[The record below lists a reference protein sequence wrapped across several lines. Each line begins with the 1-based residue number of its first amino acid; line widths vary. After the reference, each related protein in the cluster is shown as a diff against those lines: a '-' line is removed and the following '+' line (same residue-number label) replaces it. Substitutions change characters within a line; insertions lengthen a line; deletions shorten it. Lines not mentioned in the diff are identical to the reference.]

1 MDERERDGIL
11 RDLASGDDELRRLAV
26 ERLVLLPPGE
36 ALPRLVAQLG
46 DASWRV
52 RKAAVERL
60 AALPEP
66 AAVCAALVEALADG
80 ENPGRRNAALEALVR
95 LGAAVLPGLL
105 VASADPDPDVRKQVV
120 DALAGIAEGGAAAR
134 LVELLADS
142 DPNVRGAAADSL
154 GAVGR
159 ADTAPALARAVE
171 EDPERLVRLSALR
184 SLAHLEWAPPTAAL
198 EGALGDSLLR
208 AATLA
213 LLGFSDEPA
222 ALDALLKG
230 LGAGSRAASEAAM
243 EGLLRQVAR
252 RSSGEADELAGRVRE
267 AALGTPEVV
276 ERALERLEGGELQ
289 ARLQRVQFLGLLRS
303 DAVVLPLLRAGRD
316 EVLTDVVL
324 ATLESFG
331 VAAERVVVE
340 HFGEL
345 DADER
350 VLACEALGRGGSE
363 AGTRRLLEALAQPD
377 SVLRATAARA
387 LGRRRSPEA
396 LDALVA
402 RFEAAAASAE
412 EGEGDELALLAE
424 AIAAVAEPSVAGS
437 AALAPRA
444 VRLVCARLA
453 DGPEAY
459 RAAAAELLGRLGVA
473 AESESLAL
481 LVSDPSAAVR
491 RAALEALAARS
502 LDCLPEALRLA
513 CADEAAAVRIAAA
526 NALAASRDGTALD
539 HLARLARDEEPAV
552 RAAALRALGT
562 PAAEADPPGDGRRLA
577 LLERGA
583 AEGGPVA
590 MAALESLRELGDPR
604 AAAIAA
610 PLLAADAPELVRTAA
625 ACLGRVAEPR
635 ELEALLPLL
644 GHESWA
650 VRAEAIRV
658 LGERGVQKAIPAL
671 LRRLEEERDEF
682 VRDTMLRALERLER

>member
-1 MDERERDGIL
+1 
-11 RDLASGDDELRRLAV
+11 
-26 ERLVLLPPGE
+26 
-36 ALPRLVAQLG
+36 
-46 DASWRV
+46 
-52 RKAAVERL
+52 
-60 AALPEP
+60 
-66 AAVCAALVEALADG
+66 
-80 ENPGRRNAALEALVR
+80 VR

-105 VASADPDPDVRKQVV
+105 AASADPDADVRKQVV
-120 DALAGIAEGGAAAR
+120 DALAGIAEGAAAAR

-142 DPNVRGAAADSL
+142 DANVRGAAADAL

-159 ADTAPALARAVE
+159 ADTAPALARAVAG
-171 EDPERLVRLSALR
+171 DAERLVRLSALR
-184 SLAHLEWAPPTAAL
+184 ALTRLEWAPPAAEL
-198 EGALGDSLLR
+198 EGALADSLLR

-230 LGAGSRAASEAAM
+230 LGAGSRAASEAAV
-243 EGLLRQVAR
+243 EGLLRQVSR
-252 RSSGEADELAGRVRE
+252 RQAGEAEELAARVRE
-267 AALGTPEVV
+267 AALGVPEVV
-276 ERALERLEGGELQ
+276 ERALARLEGGDLQ
-289 ARLQRVQFLGLLRS
+289 ARLHRVQFLGLLRTES
-303 DAVVLPLLRAGRD
+303 VVLPLLRAGRD

-324 ATLESFG
+324 ATLEAFG
-331 VAAERVVVE
+331 SVAERVVADR
-340 HFGEL
+340 FGEL
-345 DADER
+345 DADEC
-350 VLACEALGRGGSE
+350 VLACEALGRGSSE
-363 AGTRRLLEALAQPD
+363 AGARRLLEALVQPD
-377 SVLRATAARA
+377 SVVRATAARA

-402 RFEAAAASAE
+402 RFEAAAECAD

-424 AIAAVAEPSVAGS
+424 AIAAVAEPAAGGG
-437 AALAPRA
+437 AELAPRA

-453 DGPEAY
+453 DGPETY

-473 AESESLAL
+473 AESETLAL
-481 LVSDPSAAVR
+481 LMSDPSAAVR
-491 RAALEALAARS
+491 RAAVEALAPRAV
-502 LDCLPEALRLA
+502 DGLPEALRLA

-526 NALAASRDGTALD
+526 NALAASRDGAALD
-539 HLARLARDEEPAV
+539 HLERLASDEEPAV

-562 PAAEADPPGDGRRLA
+562 PGADADLAADGRRLA

-604 AAAIAA
+604 ATAIAE

-625 ACLGRVAEPR
+625 ACLGRVADPR
-635 ELEALLPLL
+635 ELDALLPLL

-682 VRDTMLRALERLER
+682 VRETMLRALERLER